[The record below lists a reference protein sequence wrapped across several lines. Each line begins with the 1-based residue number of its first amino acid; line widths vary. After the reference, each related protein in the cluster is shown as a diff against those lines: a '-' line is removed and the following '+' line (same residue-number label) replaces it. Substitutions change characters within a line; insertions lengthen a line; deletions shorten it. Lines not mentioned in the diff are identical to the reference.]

1 MQSPFSFLLS
11 IMNSSVIY
19 YGIVWKSNSI
29 IIVNENKEKYS
40 LKTGSGLMPDFSIR
54 LIYRNLKE
62 RGLSDEEIDSR
73 IVIFKKIMV

>member
-1 MQSPFSFLLS
+1 
-11 IMNSSVIY
+11 
-19 YGIVWKSNSI
+19 
-29 IIVNENKEKYS
+29 
-40 LKTGSGLMPDFSIR
+40 MPDFSIR